1 MPWERAFI
9 FMDYRAI
16 ISIAVMAMVLIWLF
30 AKNTGKK
37 HVISTKFITRS
48 AVFAAISIILYI
60 VPYFNIALP
69 IFPAFLKIHIDEIP
83 VFIAGFAY
91 GPLSALFI
99 LIVKTLAKL
108 PMTNTGCVG
117 ELADFIYSAAF
128 ILPAAVIYKK
138 HKTLK
143 GAFLS
148 LGIGTLVQLIVSC
161 FVTTFLILKF
171 YIFVMGMSEGM
182 ILGMCQAINP
192 HITNLKWPFMFF
204 VALPFNAL
212 KDAIVIIITMLLYK
226 RLHRF
231 IDRLGQE
238 KN

>member
-1 MPWERAFI
+1 
-9 FMDYRAI
+9 
-16 ISIAVMAMVLIWLF
+16 MAMVFIWLF

-37 HVISTKFITRS
+37 HFISTKFITRS

-91 GPLSALFI
+91 GPWSAVFI

-108 PMTNTGCVG
+108 PMTSTGGVG
-117 ELADFIYSAAF
+117 ELADLIYSAAF
-128 ILPAAVIYKK
+128 VFPAAIIYRK
-138 HKTLK
+138 HKTFK
-143 GAFLS
+143 GALVS
-148 LGIGTLVQLIVSC
+148 LAVGTISQLIVAC

-192 HITNLKWPFMFF
+192 HITNLQWPFMFF

-212 KDAIVIIITMLLYK
+212 KDAIVIVITMLLYK